1 MKKLLIILF
10 IPIALTFALSMHGV
24 SVKAS
29 LLRFSTNTNTDAQ
42 EPEKLKEQ
50 LSLHLENVSME
61 EVDLIVINRWATW
74 CGPCIQEIPDLNE
87 LVAEYEKDG
96 VLFVAIS
103 DESNDTVEGWFS
115 GRPDFTFDY
124 RLISGDQ
131 ELVSLL
137 DAFDEQNGGSSIP
150 YHLIFSPNWELLDGW
165 VGASDRNIM
174 EMKLAI
180 TKYISK
186 ENK

>member
-1 MKKLLIILF
+1 MKKLVLILF
-10 IPIALTFALSMHGV
+10 IPVALTFALSMHGV

-29 LLRFSTNTNTDAQ
+29 LLRFSTNSNTDLQ
-42 EPEKLKEQ
+42 EPDKLKEQ
-50 LSLHLENVSME
+50 LGVHLGDINGDETK
-61 EVDLIVINRWATW
+61 LIVINRWATW

-87 LVAEYEKDG
+87 LVEAYEDAG

-103 DESNDTVEGWFS
+103 DESAETVEGWFAT
-115 GRPDFTFDY
+115 RPEVEFNY
-124 RLISGDQ
+124 KLIHGDR
-131 ELVSLL
+131 ELVRLL

-150 YHLIFSPNWELLDGW
+150 YHLIFSPEWELLDGW

-180 TKYISK
+180 AK
-186 ENK
+186 ELQ